1 VKPIALV
8 LLLMLGAQ
16 VTSKGS
22 RVLTTLF
29 AVDLGA
35 GPLET
40 GLLFALHGLFPALFS
55 VYAGRIA
62 DRVDNRVMFYWGLGA
77 YAATI
82 VLPYFYPSL
91 WMLYLQAALGGI
103 TSMVYILAAQNLI
116 GLLSK
121 PQTRTRNYSW
131 YSLTD
136 SVSSIIGPILVG
148 ISIDSIRHPPTYL
161 WLCIYTF
168 VCAGVAYAT
177 VMRLPRQMR
186 KTTSQASS
194 SRDLLRLPAMRNAL
208 VTNGIVMAGIDL
220 YGLYL
225 PVYAHSLGFD
235 ATTIGLILGTYAAA
249 AVVVRLALPY
259 LTQGW
264 GEQRTVVVAL
274 TIATAGFIG
283 LPFIEHAGL
292 LAAIS
297 FVLGLGLGCGQP
309 LAMALAFNASPPGRT
324 AEGIAMRLAVSYSA
338 HVVIPP
344 AFGVVG
350 MAMGLAPIFWTC
362 AALLG
367 SGAAINKWTAWRAS
381 RARDGTAQD

>member
-1 VKPIALV
+1 
-8 LLLMLGAQ
+8 M
-16 VTSKGS
+16 
-22 RVLTTLF
+22 
-29 AVDLGA
+29 
-35 GPLET
+35 
-40 GLLFALHGLFPALFS
+40 
-55 VYAGRIA
+55 
-62 DRVDNRVMFYWGLGA
+62 
-77 YAATI
+77 
-82 VLPYFYPSL
+82 
-91 WMLYLQAALGGI
+91 
-103 TSMVYILAAQNLI
+103 
-116 GLLSK
+116 
-121 PQTRTRNYSW
+121 
-131 YSLTD
+131 
-136 SVSSIIGPILVG
+136 
-148 ISIDSIRHPPTYL
+148 
-161 WLCIYTF
+161 
-168 VCAGVAYAT
+168 
-177 VMRLPRQMR
+177 
-186 KTTSQASS
+186 
-194 SRDLLRLPAMRNAL
+194 
-208 VTNGIVMAGIDL
+208 TNGIVMAGIDL

-235 ATTIGLILGTYAAA
+235 ATTIGFILGTYAAA

-274 TIATAGFIG
+274 TISTMGFIG

-350 MAMGLAPIFWTC
+350 AAMGLAPIFWTC

-381 RARDGTAQD
+381 RARDGTP